1 MIKQIRC
8 VVIDDDFASRAVLKG
23 LIRQDERLILVEEC
37 SGSADGA
44 VSITKHK
51 PDLVF
56 LDLMMSGL
64 DGYEVLEV
72 LDYMP
77 KIIVVTTERNYK
89 SEIFSDR
96 ISEYLYKPV
105 ESLEMFTKAVDQAM
119 KTY

>member
-1 MIKQIRC
+1 MTKQIRC
-8 VVIDDDFASRAVLKG
+8 VIIDDDFASRAILKG
-23 LIRQDERLILVEEC
+23 LIRQDVRLILVEES

-44 VSITKHK
+44 LAVTKHK
-51 PDLVF
+51 PDLIF
-56 LDLMMSGL
+56 LDLMMPGL
-64 DGYEVLEV
+64 DGYEMLEV

-89 SEIFSDR
+89 SELFKDR